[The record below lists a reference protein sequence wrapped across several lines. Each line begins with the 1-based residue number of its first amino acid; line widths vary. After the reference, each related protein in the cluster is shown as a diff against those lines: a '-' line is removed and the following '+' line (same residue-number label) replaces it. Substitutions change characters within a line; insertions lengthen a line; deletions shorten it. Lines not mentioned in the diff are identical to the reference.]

1 MVCSNYVIE
10 IRAILLYNKDSKN
23 LERTCYFVKFCSTIL
38 TKTRLFFAST

>member
-10 IRAILLYNKDSKN
+10 IQAILLYNKDSKN
-23 LERTCYFVKFCSTIL
+23 LERICHFVKFCSTIS